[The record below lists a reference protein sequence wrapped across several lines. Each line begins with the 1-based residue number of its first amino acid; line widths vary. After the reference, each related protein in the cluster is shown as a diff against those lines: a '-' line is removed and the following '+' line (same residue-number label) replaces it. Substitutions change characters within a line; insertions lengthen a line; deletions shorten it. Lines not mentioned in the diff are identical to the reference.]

1 LWFALLVVVGADEF
15 DFMFE
20 LVDIDEFDFMFELL
34 DIVVEF
40 DEVEL
45 DGIVLAGVIAGV
57 LAGIVF
63 MLVLAGLVLALF
75 VADSPQAIPSAPIT
89 RTAESAIAF
98 FIVVYKLLFCLKD

>member
-1 LWFALLVVVGADEF
+1 LLALAFELDIGAEDVF
-15 DFMFE
+15 DFVAIFE
-20 LVDIDEFDFMFELL
+20 
-34 DIVVEF
+34 DIVFDLAAF

-45 DGIVLAGVIAGV
+45 LVVEFDGIVFAGVCAGV

-75 VADSPQAIPSAPIT
+75 VADSPQAIPSAPIA

-98 FIVVYKLLFCLKD
+98 FILFTNSYSFSKI